1 MKSYFI
7 ISFLFVVNNVF
18 SHENSVNWDDIIQKN
33 KIFYEKNEWEPYNE
47 SVFGSKSGIVKYGV
61 KSGVWENFYKTNITE
76 SIGLYL
82 DGKKMKFWGITI
94 KQAIFNQKYIIWII

>member
-1 MKSYFI
+1 MKSFFI
-7 ISFLFVVNNVF
+7 ISFLFIVNNVF

-33 KIFYEKNEWEPYNE
+33 KIFYKKNEREPFNGK
-47 SVFGSKSGIVKYGV
+47 VFGSKSGIIKYSV

-82 DGKKMKFWGITI
+82 DGKKMKFGGISI
-94 KQAIFNQKYIIWII
+94 KQAIFNQKYII